1 MTLTTPSTEAQ
12 GFYLKQGYEV
22 AATIDRDPP
31 GLTRYSIMKKLSTS
45 AAVLSGRHISR
56 FRQRRAK

>member
-1 MTLTTPSTEAQ
+1 
-12 GFYLKQGYEV
+12 LKQGYEV